1 MQFFYRLAIILTLLV
16 SAASGVSAQKRNGN
30 HHADRQKWEAE
41 MTQYKHDRLVKD
53 LGLNDEQATR
63 FFALYDAMDR
73 ERRAVYAN
81 DTRMRKE
88 MKRKANPADK
98 DYTEATRVSLSVGA
112 DIHRIESK
120 YYKEFDKILTPKQV
134 YHLRLTEQKINRE
147 FRRHARNL
155 HKGK

>member
-41 MTQYKHDRLVKD
+41 MTQYKHDRLVKE

-88 MKRKANPADK
+88 MKRKTNPADK

-112 DIHRIESK
+112 DIHSIESK
-120 YYKEFDKILTPKQV
+120 DT
-134 YHLRLTEQKINRE
+134 QK
-147 FRRHARNL
+147 
-155 HKGK
+155 

>member
-1 MQFFYRLAIILTLLV
+1 MQFFNRLAIILTLLV
-16 SAASGVSAQKRNGN
+16 SEASGVSAQKRNGN

-41 MTQYKHDRLVKD
+41 MTQYKHDRLVKE

-88 MKRKANPADK
+88 MKRKTNPADK

-134 YHLRLTEQKINRE
+134 YQLRLAEQKINRE